1 MFAVVRIPSNPN
13 KNLRERESWE
23 PQGRFCVGLLEL
35 DDIFQLSR
43 RWRLLDISEWVKLRT
58 LTHQVCQEGG
68 KLERVVLVHVAVEK
82 ELVRR
87 WLFEMVRASDVLGVE
102 GGSVWV

>member
-1 MFAVVRIPSNPN
+1 M
-13 KNLRERESWE
+13 
-23 PQGRFCVGLLEL
+23 
-35 DDIFQLSR
+35 
-43 RWRLLDISEWVKLRT
+43 KLRT

-102 GGSVWV
+102 GGSIWV